1 MTIARTILA
10 FVIALSVAIL
20 PAAGGFAVAEHS
32 AMSSM
37 APCTD
42 HGLSHSPGHHGSPS
56 DKATTDCG
64 AMAACG
70 VHCFGIYGLVSSTPT
85 PTALAVA
92 IEPSFSAHSFLPHLG
107 SPPFRPPRA

>member
-10 FVIALSVAIL
+10 LVIALSVAIL
-20 PAAGGFAVAEHS
+20 PAAGGFAVAGHS
-32 AMSSM
+32 AMSSV

-42 HGLSHSPGHHGSPS
+42 HGMSHSPGHHGSPS

-70 VHCFGIYGLVSSTPT
+70 IHCFGIYGPVSSSPT
-85 PTALAVA
+85 LAVLAAA
-92 IEPSFSAHSFLPHLG
+92 IEPSFSTDSFLPHVG
-107 SPPFRPPRA
+107 HPPFRPPRA